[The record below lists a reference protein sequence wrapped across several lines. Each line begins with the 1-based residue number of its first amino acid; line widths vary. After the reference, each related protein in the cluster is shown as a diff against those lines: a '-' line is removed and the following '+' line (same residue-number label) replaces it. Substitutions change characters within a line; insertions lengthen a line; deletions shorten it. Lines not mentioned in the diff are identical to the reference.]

1 MALKIILKPHERI
14 ILGGAVVTNGRS
26 KSELIIENN
35 VPILRQKDILSE
47 KEANSPCRRIYFV
60 IQLMYVDE
68 ENLVTHHNTY
78 WKLVQGLISA
88 APSTI
93 GLIDQISIHILAG
106 RYYQALKLGKKLIDY
121 EEEILKNARHSTGNI
136 QNR

>member
-121 EEEILKNARHSTGNI
+121 EEEILKNARRTTGNI

>member
-121 EEEILKNARHSTGNI
+121 EEEILKNARRTTGNL
-136 QNR
+136 